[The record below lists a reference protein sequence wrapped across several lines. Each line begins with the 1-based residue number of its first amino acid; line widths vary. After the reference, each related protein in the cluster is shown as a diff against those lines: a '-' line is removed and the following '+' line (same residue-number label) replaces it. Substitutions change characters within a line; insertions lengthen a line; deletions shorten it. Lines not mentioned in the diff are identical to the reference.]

1 MAEIPTAIC
10 VSGAATTMT
19 FAGGG
24 TCVAIKWK
32 YFDGIYSILMS
43 VRCQFIF
50 VLACNKPNCVRKQG
64 AEKWAIEL
72 DAAES

>member
-1 MAEIPTAIC
+1 
-10 VSGAATTMT
+10 
-19 FAGGG
+19 
-24 TCVAIKWK
+24 
-32 YFDGIYSILMS
+32 MS

-72 DAAES
+72 DAAESWPLAVVANQRHLYFSSDMANAIIFRPNA